1 MSLNGKY
8 SVGILLTFVL
18 LGSVMLYVF
27 PLINTFTGTAEI
39 SAGKFFITRA
49 VLWMVMAVVFLY
61 NLIFEKQKFL
71 LWKEQKYSFG
81 FYIGAVVIL
90 YLLCAL
96 GGAFLNAVIQMAIHE
111 KTSGK
116 LMQLSSLFS
125 NNYPLIIFTCLTA
138 GVVEELLMRG
148 YIQPRAEKIYNNQFT
163 GIFLSA
169 VLFGILH
176 STYGTIGQVAVPFFI
191 GMVFAFFYRKYSNI
205 KILIICHFM
214 YDFISLMIL
223 NFIHTQH
230 LPAFLTL

>member
-1 MSLNGKY
+1 MSINGKY

-18 LGSVMLYVF
+18 LASVMLYVF
-27 PLINTFTGTAEI
+27 PLINTFTGTAGI
-39 SAGKFFITRA
+39 SAGKFFITRT

-61 NLIFEKQKFL
+61 NLVFEKQKFL
-71 LWKEQKYSFG
+71 LWREQKYSFG
-81 FYIGAVVIL
+81 FYIGAITII
-90 YLLCAL
+90 YLICAF
-96 GGAFLNAVIQMAIHE
+96 GGAFLNAVIQIAGHE

-116 LMQLSSLFS
+116 LLQLSSLFS

-148 YIQPRAEKIYNNQFT
+148 YIQPRVERIYNSRFT

-169 VLFGILH
+169 ILFGILH

-191 GMVFAFFYRKYSNI
+191 GIVFASFYQKYSNL
-205 KILIICHFM
+205 KILIICHFI

-230 LPAFLTL
+230 LSLF